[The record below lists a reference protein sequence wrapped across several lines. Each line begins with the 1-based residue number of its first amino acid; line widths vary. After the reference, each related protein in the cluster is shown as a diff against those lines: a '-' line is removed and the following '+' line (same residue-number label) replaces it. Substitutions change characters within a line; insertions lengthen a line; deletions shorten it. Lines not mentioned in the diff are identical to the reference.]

1 MGAAGNN
8 EDPDLVL
15 HDKTGAL
22 LMLNKDERKLLKELL
37 VMAMNSKSIKAYII
51 KKLGQ
56 KYVKIGEKL
65 LKTMGGVG

>member
-1 MGAAGNN
+1 MVDTGNK

-37 VMAMNSKSIKAYII
+37 VMSMNSKSVKAYIV